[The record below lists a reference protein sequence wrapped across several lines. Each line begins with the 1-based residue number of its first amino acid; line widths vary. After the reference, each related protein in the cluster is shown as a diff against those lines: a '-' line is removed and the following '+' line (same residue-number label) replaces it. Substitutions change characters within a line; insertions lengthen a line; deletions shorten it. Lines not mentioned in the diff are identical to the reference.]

1 MNPAGRNEGSKKAMS
16 GWALAAWLLLP
27 LVVLVVLKTDCL
39 PQVTVPQLFTQFS
52 ITQLAA
58 DGSAHNVTSSGTESA
73 TQREAVDIARLN
85 AAHDPVVGAPTPAAS
100 SDETAAG
107 VVDASRDLKNQT
119 GLLAVNGERD
129 GFWVN
134 SDVAAPRSK
143 LSCNFSFYRMNIC
156 VMEGDVRM
164 HGKAGTVY
172 VVSASDDSYR
182 PENGTVT
189 IRPYPRKWEK
199 PTMQMAREVTIRSS
213 GPGATDMAPP
223 PCTAT
228 HDVPAVVFSTG
239 GYSSN
244 FFHAV
249 TDIVIPLYNTAREY
263 DGRVQL
269 VVTDYS
275 RKWIAKYRHVLA
287 ALSDY
292 PAIDF
297 DADDTVRC
305 FPKVHVGIESHKELG
320 IIPVLSHKGYTLMD
334 FRDFLRSAY
343 SLKRAWST
351 PVNRTSGGRPRLV
364 MLLRRHSRAFTNEAE
379 AVAAAAEVGFEV
391 VAAGPEAVR
400 DMAQFAE
407 VVNSC
412 DVMVGV
418 HGAGLTNM
426 VFLPHNG
433 TAMQIIPWGEMKWA
447 CWSIF
452 GETVPDMGL
461 RYVEYEATA
470 EETTLKDVYPRD
482 HPVFTNPI
490 SIHKQGFGQLWK
502 IFLDGQNVTLDIN
515 RFRGVMQQIYKDV
528 TIT

>member
-1 MNPAGRNEGSKKAMS
+1 
-16 GWALAAWLLLP
+16 
-27 LVVLVVLKTDCL
+27 
-39 PQVTVPQLFTQFS
+39 
-52 ITQLAA
+52 
-58 DGSAHNVTSSGTESA
+58 
-73 TQREAVDIARLN
+73 
-85 AAHDPVVGAPTPAAS
+85 
-100 SDETAAG
+100 
-107 VVDASRDLKNQT
+107 
-119 GLLAVNGERD
+119 
-129 GFWVN
+129 
-134 SDVAAPRSK
+134 
-143 LSCNFSFYRMNIC
+143 
-156 VMEGDVRM
+156 
-164 HGKAGTVY
+164 
-172 VVSASDDSYR
+172 VSPSDDSYR

-199 PTMQMAREVTIRSS
+199 LTMQ
-213 GPGATDMAPP
+213 
-223 PCTAT
+223 
-228 HDVPAVVFSTG
+228 
-239 GYSSN
+239 
-244 FFHAV
+244 
-249 TDIVIPLYNTAREY
+249 L
-263 DGRVQL
+263 L

-275 RKWIAKYRHVLA
+275 RKWIAKYRHVLG
-287 ALSDY
+287 ALSAY
-292 PAIDF
+292 PVIDF
-297 DADDTVRC
+297 DADDDVRC

-320 IIPVLSHKGYTLMD
+320 INPVLSHKGYTLMD

-364 MLLRRHSRAFTNEAE
+364 MLLRRHSRALTNEAE

-400 DMAQFAE
+400 DMAHFAE

-433 TAMQIIPWGEMKWA
+433 TAMQIIPWGEMKWP

-482 HPVFTNPI
+482 HPVFTNPV
-490 SIHKQGFGQLWK
+490 SIHKQGFDQLWK

-515 RFRGVMQQIYKDV
+515 RFRGVMQQIYQDV
-528 TIT
+528 TVT

>member
-1 MNPAGRNEGSKKAMS
+1 MKAGSNESSKKLVS
-16 GWALAAWLLLP
+16 GWALAVWLLLP

-39 PQVTVPQLFTQFS
+39 PQVTVRQLFAQFS
-52 ITQLAA
+52 FTQPAG
-58 DGSAHNVTSSGTESA
+58 DGSVNKVPSSGTENA
-73 TQREAVDIARLN
+73 TQQEAVGVARLK
-85 AAHDPVVGAPTPAAS
+85 AAHDPVVGAPPPTALS
-100 SDETAAG
+100 NETAAG
-107 VVDASRDLKNQT
+107 GADANGDLKNQT
-119 GLLAVNGERD
+119 ELLAMNGERD
-129 GFWVN
+129 GFGVN
-134 SDVAAPRSK
+134 SDVAAPRSR

-156 VMEGDVRM
+156 TMEGDVRT

-199 PTMQMAREVTIRSS
+199 PTMQLAREVTIRSS
-213 GPGATDMAPP
+213 GPGAADTAPP
-223 PCTAT
+223 RCTVT

-287 ALSDY
+287 ALSAY
-292 PAIDF
+292 PVIDF
-297 DADDTVRC
+297 DADNDVRC

-320 IIPVLSHKGYTLMD
+320 INPVLSHRGYTLMD

-351 PVNRTSGGRPRLV
+351 P
-364 MLLRRHSRAFTNEAE
+364 
-379 AVAAAAEVGFEV
+379 
-391 VAAGPEAVR
+391 
-400 DMAQFAE
+400 
-407 VVNSC
+407 
-412 DVMVGV
+412 
-418 HGAGLTNM
+418 
-426 VFLPHNG
+426 
-433 TAMQIIPWGEMKWA
+433 IIPWGEMKWP

-482 HPVFTNPI
+482 HPVFTNPV
-490 SIHKQGFGQLWK
+490 SIHKQGFDQLWK

-515 RFRGVMQQIYKDV
+515 RFRGFMQQIYQDV
-528 TIT
+528 TVT

>member
-1 MNPAGRNEGSKKAMS
+1 MKAGSNESSKKLVS
-16 GWALAAWLLLP
+16 GGALAVWLLLP

-39 PQVTVPQLFTQFS
+39 PQVTVRQLFAQFS
-52 ITQLAA
+52 FTQPAA
-58 DGSAHNVTSSGTESA
+58 DDSVNKVPSSGTESVA
-73 TQREAVDIARLN
+73 QQEAVDVARLK
-85 AAHDPVVGAPTPAAS
+85 AAHDPVVGAPPPLAS
-100 SDETAAG
+100 SNEMAAG
-107 VVDASRDLKNQT
+107 VADATRDLKNQT
-119 GLLAVNGERD
+119 ELLAMNGVRD
-129 GFWVN
+129 GSGVN

-156 VMEGDVRM
+156 AMEGDVRT
-164 HGKAGTVY
+164 HGKAATVY
-172 VVSASDDSYR
+172 VVSPSDDSYR

-199 PTMQMAREVTIRSS
+199 PTMQLAREVTIRSS
-213 GPGATDMAPP
+213 GPGATDMSPP
-223 PCTAT
+223 RCTVT

-287 ALSDY
+287 ALSAY
-292 PAIDF
+292 PVIDF
-297 DADDTVRC
+297 DADDNVRC

-320 IIPVLSHKGYTLMD
+320 INPVLSHKGYTLMD

-351 PVNRTSGGRPRLV
+351 PVNRISGGRPRLV
-364 MLLRRHSRAFTNEAE
+364 MLLRRHSRAFTNDAE
-379 AVAAAAEVGFEV
+379 AVAAATEVGFEV

-400 DMAQFAE
+400 DMAHFAE

-433 TAMQIIPWGEMKWA
+433 TAMQIIPWGEMKWP

-482 HPVFTNPI
+482 HPVFTNPV
-490 SIHKQGFGQLWK
+490 SIHKQGFDQLWK

-515 RFRGVMQQIYKDV
+515 RFTGVMQQIYQDV
-528 TIT
+528 TVT

>member
-1 MNPAGRNEGSKKAMS
+1 MKAGSNESSKKLVS
-16 GWALAAWLLLP
+16 GWALAVWLLLP

-39 PQVTVPQLFTQFS
+39 PQVTVRQLFAQFS
-52 ITQLAA
+52 FTQPAG
-58 DGSAHNVTSSGTESA
+58 DGSVNKVPSSGTENA
-73 TQREAVDIARLN
+73 TQQEAVGVARLK
-85 AAHDPVVGAPTPAAS
+85 AAHDPVVGAPPPTALS
-100 SDETAAG
+100 NETAAG
-107 VVDASRDLKNQT
+107 GADANGDLKNQT
-119 GLLAVNGERD
+119 ELLAMNGERD
-129 GFWVN
+129 GFGVN
-134 SDVAAPRSK
+134 SDVAAPRSR

-156 VMEGDVRM
+156 AMEGDVRT

-199 PTMQMAREVTIRSS
+199 PTMQLAREVTIRSS
-213 GPGATDMAPP
+213 GPGAADTAPP
-223 PCTAT
+223 RCTVT

-287 ALSDY
+287 TLSAY
-292 PAIDF
+292 PVIDF
-297 DADDTVRC
+297 DADDDVRC

-320 IIPVLSHKGYTLMD
+320 INPVLSHRGYTLMD

-351 PVNRTSGGRPRLV
+351 P
-364 MLLRRHSRAFTNEAE
+364 
-379 AVAAAAEVGFEV
+379 
-391 VAAGPEAVR
+391 
-400 DMAQFAE
+400 
-407 VVNSC
+407 
-412 DVMVGV
+412 
-418 HGAGLTNM
+418 
-426 VFLPHNG
+426 
-433 TAMQIIPWGEMKWA
+433 IIPWGEMKWP

-482 HPVFTNPI
+482 HPVFTNPV
-490 SIHKQGFGQLWK
+490 SIHKQGFDQLWK

-515 RFRGVMQQIYKDV
+515 RFRGFMQQIYQDV
-528 TIT
+528 TVT